1 MRHLIRGMACT
12 YAHREDEFSPLK
24 NADGPGKSDTPTT
37 AREALYALHRKYV
50 EGAGGEVAATD
61 GGVAVVEISPLLSYA
76 EENLGQLVKGRKLEA
91 PVQLG

>member
-1 MRHLIRGMACT
+1 ML
-12 YAHREDEFSPLK
+12 REDEFSPLK
-24 NADGPGKSDTPTT
+24 NADGPGKADTPTT

-50 EGAGGEVAATD
+50 ERAGGEMAAVPATD
-61 GGVAVVEISPLLSYA
+61 GVAVVEISPLLSYA

>member
-1 MRHLIRGMACT
+1 MA
-12 YAHREDEFSPLK
+12 AVP
-24 NADGPGKSDTPTT
+24 
-37 AREALYALHRKYV
+37 
-50 EGAGGEVAATD
+50 ATD